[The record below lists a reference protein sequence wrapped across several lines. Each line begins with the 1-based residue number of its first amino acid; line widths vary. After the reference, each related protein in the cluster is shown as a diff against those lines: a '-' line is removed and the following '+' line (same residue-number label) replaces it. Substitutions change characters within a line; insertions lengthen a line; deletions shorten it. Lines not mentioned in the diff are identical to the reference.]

1 MKLLMAFWISLG
13 FVFFTQT
20 TCSADVS
27 IQTAVDQDTVTVAE
41 LLTFRIRIRRLEEE
55 KARFLIRES
64 GFPGQFKIRES
75 KPSSTKQL
83 EDGRVEE
90 VTDFVLSSIEI
101 GDLEIPPLQFLVSKT
116 NGDTSRISTNPT
128 IVTVRSLAEGVE
140 DIKDIKSPE
149 AEVDHETDRW
159 PFWYWLIIALV
170 LVAAAVLIY
179 RLIGRKRKT
188 VGAVPLPVDWYAE
201 LKKISRMGL
210 LERGE
215 YKRYYS
221 LLSELARRY
230 LEARTG
236 VEAMERTTFEV
247 VRDLRA
253 ASVPD
258 AQVAQIEV
266 FLSDADLV
274 KFAKVKPR
282 EETAVEAIREAE
294 QMMKAIDAR
303 VRREDSPV
311 KDSEE
316 QPDEARI

>member
-13 FVFFTQT
+13 FVFFIETS
-20 TCSADVS
+20 CSADVS
-27 IQTAVDQDTVTVAE
+27 IQTAVNQDTVTVAE

-55 KARFLIRES
+55 KARFLIRET

-75 KPSSTKQL
+75 KPLSTKRL

-90 VTDFVLSSIEI
+90 VTDFVLSSLEI
-101 GDLEIPPLQFLVSKT
+101 GDLEIPPLQFLVTKA

-128 IVTVRSLAEGVE
+128 IVTVKSLAEGVE

-149 AEVDHETDRW
+149 ADVDYETDRW
-159 PFWYWLIIALV
+159 PFWYWLILALV
-170 LVAAAVLIY
+170 LVAAVVLIY

-188 VGAVPLPVDWYAE
+188 VEPTKLPVDWYAE
-201 LKKISRMGL
+201 LKQISRMSL

-230 LEARTG
+230 LKARTG

-253 ASVPD
+253 TPVPE

-274 KFAKVKPR
+274 KFAKVRPR
-282 EETAVEAIREAE
+282 EETAVEAIDKAE

-303 VRREDSPV
+303 VGLVDGPV
-311 KDSEE
+311 KVPEE